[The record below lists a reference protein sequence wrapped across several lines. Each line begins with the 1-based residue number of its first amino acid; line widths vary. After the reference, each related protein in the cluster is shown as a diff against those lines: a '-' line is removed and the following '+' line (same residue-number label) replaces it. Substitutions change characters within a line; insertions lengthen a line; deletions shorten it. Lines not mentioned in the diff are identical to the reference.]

1 MELGGMGL
9 IQVTVDRIGVDQNT
23 DQAVVLLGDLTR
35 TTFIPIWIRSLE
47 ATAIALP
54 LQGVKSPRPLTA
66 DLVISVAEH
75 LGAEIVMATIE
86 EIKNETF
93 YASLV
98 LSKGQETINID
109 CRPSDAIAVALR
121 KEAPIYVDE
130 KVMAEAG
137 ISAEDSQVQ

>member
-1 MELGGMGL
+1 M

>member
-1 MELGGMGL
+1 MGL

>member
-1 MELGGMGL
+1 MRL
-9 IQVTVDRIGVDQNT
+9 IQVTVDRIGLDQT
-23 DQAVVLLGDLTR
+23 ADQAVVLLGDLTR
-35 TTFIPIWIRSLE
+35 TTFVPIWIRALE

-54 LQGVKSPRPLTA
+54 LQGVKPPRPLTA
-66 DLVISVAEH
+66 DLVIGVAEH
-75 LGAEIVMATIE
+75 LGAEIVMAKIE
-86 EIKNETF
+86 AIENETF

-98 LSKGQETINID
+98 LSKGEETISID

-137 ISAEDSQVQ
+137 IAAEDSEVQ

>member
-1 MELGGMGL
+1 MGL

-98 LSKGQETINID
+98 LSKGQETINIA

>member
-1 MELGGMGL
+1 MRL
-9 IQVTVDRIGVDQNT
+9 IQVTVDRIGLDQT
-23 DQAVVLLGDLTR
+23 ADQAVVLLGDLTR
-35 TTFIPIWIRSLE
+35 TTFVPIWIRAPE

-54 LQGVKSPRPLTA
+54 LQGIKPPRPLTA

-75 LGAEIVMATIE
+75 LGAEIVMAKIDS
-86 EIKNETF
+86 IKNDTF

-98 LSKGQETINID
+98 LSKGEETIDID

-137 ISAEDSQVQ
+137 IAAEDSQVQ